1 MLSAAG
7 EDEHPTDDK
16 RGNICFFELTPGGN
30 RVESFE
36 TYQPYLF
43 SIAYRMLGSAM
54 DAEDMVQETYI
65 RSGYQSRSSPERLP
79 KQSIPKS
86 VSRQRSRSHWR
97 SWSCWSNSN
106 RSSERSSCC
115 AKSSRTSLLRLLPCL
130 RRVKPPVA
138 APSAGRSNTW
148 STGGHA
154 SHQLLKR
161 TGNCSPA
168 FWQQCG
174 AEK

>member
-65 RSGYQSRSSPERLP
+65 RYQAVPPQTIHSLKPYLTTIPPPSS
-79 KQSIPKS
+79 I
-86 VSRQRSRSHWR
+86 
-97 SWSCWSNSN
+97 
-106 RSSERSSCC
+106 
-115 AKSSRTSLLRLLPCL
+115 
-130 RRVKPPVA
+130 
-138 APSAGRSNTW
+138 
-148 STGGHA
+148 
-154 SHQLLKR
+154 HQLPLAPP
-161 TGNCSPA
+161 NPHL
-168 FWQQCG
+168 
-174 AEK
+174 